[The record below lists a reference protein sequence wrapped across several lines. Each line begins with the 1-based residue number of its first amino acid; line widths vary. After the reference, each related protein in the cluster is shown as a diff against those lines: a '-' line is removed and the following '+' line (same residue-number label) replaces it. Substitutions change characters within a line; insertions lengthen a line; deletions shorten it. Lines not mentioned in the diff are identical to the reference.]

1 MTDHD
6 IPIGLARASDV
17 DRIAIMSRD
26 LIEQGLRW
34 SWTPR
39 RVAASVRS
47 PQANVVVAR
56 IDNRIVGFG
65 IMRYGDDDAHLDLLG
80 VCRDHR
86 RMGLGRRLMEWLE
99 KPALLGG
106 IAEIVLE
113 VRTENQAAQAF
124 YQRLGYRKIAEI
136 RGYYQGRESATR
148 MARNTWHAPTT

>member
-1 MTDHD
+1 MTRPEVS
-6 IPIGLARASDV
+6 IALAQAPDV
-17 DRIAIMSRD
+17 ERIAIMSRD

-56 IDNRIVGFG
+56 LDSRIVGFG
-65 IMRYGDDDAHLDLLG
+65 IMRYGDDQAHLDLLG
-80 VCRDHR
+80 VCRDHQ
-86 RMGLGRRLMEWLE
+86 RMGLGRRLIEWLE
-99 KPALLGG
+99 RPALFGG

-113 VRTENQAAQAF
+113 VRTENHAAQAF

-148 MARNTWHAPTT
+148 MERQILCTPTT